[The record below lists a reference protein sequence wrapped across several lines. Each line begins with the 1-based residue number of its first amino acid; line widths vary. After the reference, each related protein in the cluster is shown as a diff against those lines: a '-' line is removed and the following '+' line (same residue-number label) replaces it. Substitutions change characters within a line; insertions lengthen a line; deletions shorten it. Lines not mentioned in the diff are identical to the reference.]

1 MRKGRFPRL
10 DGTDGQ
16 WLLLSAIVVSIG
28 LGALVLLLNMA
39 ILSGHSSTQSIMS
52 FPKNQIRDLRY
63 NCVSE
68 VGVIGS
74 MVNKDNTLPSKTD
87 VFNDSYGRFVSETS
101 AYYAAHGTLISIDFS
116 PHTINNESLGQ
127 VKITN
132 VSLDIMFDDGTTIYT
147 ENTVVGII

>member
-1 MRKGRFPRL
+1 MRKGRFPGL

-68 VGVIGS
+68 AGVIGS
-74 MVNKDNTLPSKTD
+74 IINRENAIVAKTD
-87 VFNDSYGRFVSETS
+87 AFNQSFGRFVDETG
-101 AYYAAHGTLISIDFS
+101 AYYASHGALTSVDFS
-116 PHTINNESLGQ
+116 PHVIYNESMGQ

-132 VSLDIMFDDGTTIYT
+132 VTLNIMFYDGTTTYT
-147 ENTVVGII
+147 ENTTVGII